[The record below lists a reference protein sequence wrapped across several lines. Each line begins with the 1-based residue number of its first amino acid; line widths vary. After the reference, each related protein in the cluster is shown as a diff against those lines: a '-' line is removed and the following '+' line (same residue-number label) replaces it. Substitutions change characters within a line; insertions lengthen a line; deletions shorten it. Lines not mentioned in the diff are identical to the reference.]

1 MRIVILAFGT
11 WGDIRP
17 NVLIG
22 QALQERGYEVI
33 VIASIGFEDWVKSH
47 HLNYIPLSV
56 NVQDVIDKL
65 STDTLNFFQAYKAI
79 RELLAP
85 AMFQLGVE
93 VSDVLQDGDVFL
105 THESGVSILSGVIES
120 RKIKTIRVNFQ
131 PLHPT
136 QAFPSPGV
144 PKFPDWLPMQSTLN
158 KLTYNIIIRT
168 QWSLLGSRG
177 NELRKKHLNMKKMK
191 WKQYLKMI
199 DGMPA
204 VTCVSQHVIPRPF
217 DWHENYHMTGFLF
230 DHEDS
235 WTPPIE
241 LSDFINTGDA
251 PIYIGFGS
259 MGDPN
264 PEKTTRTLL
273 EAIKLSGQR
282 AIILSGWAGIGSA
295 NIPDNVYILKYA
307 PHSWLFPHMLAI
319 VHHGGAG
326 TTAAALR
333 SGIPSIIV
341 PHNGDQP
348 FWGNHVYQLGA
359 GAKTIPRN
367 QLTAEN
373 LSTAIH
379 EVISSQSMR
388 ETAQAIGVR
397 IRSEDSI
404 QNALSVIES
413 VIRG

>member
-33 VIASIGFEDWVKSH
+33 VIASTGFEDWVKAH
-47 HLNYIPLSV
+47 HLDYVPLYV
-56 NVQDVIDKL
+56 NIQDIIDQL
-65 STDTLNFFQAYKAI
+65 STDTLNFFQEYKAI
-79 RELLAP
+79 RELLSP
-85 AMFQLGVE
+85 AMLHLGVE
-93 VSDVLQDGDVFL
+93 VAEVLQEGDIFL

-144 PKFPDWLPMQSTLN
+144 PKFPDWLPMQSMIN
-158 KLTYNIIIRT
+158 KLTYSIILRT

-177 NELRKKHLNMKKMK
+177 NELRKNHLNMKKIT
-191 WKQYLKMI
+191 WKQYLKTSEKI
-199 DGMPA
+199 PSI
-204 VTCVSQHVIPRPF
+204 TCVSQHVIPRPF

-235 WTPPIE
+235 WTPPTD
-241 LSDFINTGDA
+241 LSDFINTGEA
-251 PIYIGFGS
+251 PIYIGFGN
-259 MGDPN
+259 MDDPN
-264 PEKTTRTLL
+264 PEKTMETLFD
-273 EAIKLSGQR
+273 AINRSGQR

-307 PHSWLFPHMLAI
+307 PHSWLFPHMSAI

-359 GAKTIPRN
+359 GAKPIPRN
-367 QLTAEN
+367 KLTAEN

-379 EVISSQSMR
+379 EVTSSQSIG
-388 ETAQAIGVR
+388 ESVKEIGVR

-404 QNALSVIES
+404 QNALSVIED
-413 VIRG
+413 VITV